1 MLFGQCDV
9 AGVDMKSH
17 QGQEIALLTV
27 LHVHATHKRWMRSRD
42 VKACPNFQ
50 FIERKLKVLD
60 PAKSLQMDIYFI
72 LYCVYMFSLL
82 NIEIYICYIYIR
94 IKSTLFKYCS
104 NVKQFFF
111 TFFKH
116 KKFSY
121 FFYSFYALSTI
132 TIDQSEERCKIYS
145 FRRM

>member
-1 MLFGQCDV
+1 
-9 AGVDMKSH
+9 
-17 QGQEIALLTV
+17 
-27 LHVHATHKRWMRSRD
+27 MRSRD

-82 NIEIYICYIYIR
+82 NIDIYIYVIYIR

-121 FFYSFYALSTI
+121 FSIPFMLKALSPQLI
-132 TIDQSEERCKIYS
+132 KVKKGANFILFEECNL
-145 FRRM
+145 